1 MRHPGKRSD
10 ALVASARET
19 LATAD
24 PVGYWSEVPAVR
36 VARGLYQRMSAP
48 DGWLLMVAG
57 PIVGLIIALWMT
69 APDWGSRPPGG
80 NDTLAHVVRAQFAS
94 GHIINHGLVDAWDP
108 SFVVGYEEFLFDGP
122 GLSWA
127 VFLTRLLTFNTL
139 SFTGAIKV
147 IAVGSFAVLP
157 LIVAFTARSFGLNRR
172 AAGLSAI
179 ASLLIDSPYGGAGL
193 SGMFGNGLITN
204 GFGALFFFLTIGGFV
219 RVIREKQIRWVV
231 FTGISLAVLSLTHGI
246 SVMELGVMLLIII
259 LLWFIGLHVPNATI
273 FYARA
278 VKIAKAQLAA
288 EAAPGGPT
296 ISTPTISA
304 PTMSATTMSTPA
316 EFLADNAY
324 QRSWSSYR
332 SSWRTYWPVIS
343 RVFVAT
349 ALGFALSAVVLVPLA
364 VHDNIRGPASAWTTV
379 PFGQLLLVIWQG
391 SLLLRP
397 GIAPFLIAGEAY
409 GIFRMWKGRPFAL
422 PVAAAPIAL
431 LIVGNVSLHYWSI
444 NILTYQLTNR
454 GLGYAGVLATFPLAA
469 LIARATKN
477 FPLRDLLAIAVAA
490 ALVVLPIGD
499 ERQQARQTP
508 QAIPQMFKAAQL
520 LKSLVPPTARFA
532 SEQSGNNATGV
543 PVPDDWF
550 AWASERNTLDTF
562 NIESAQAVG
571 MSNVV
576 YDLGSQSPTVSAD
589 DLAQVGVTDVVT
601 ITVQTAN
608 LLASSTR
615 FHEVWGSPP
624 IAIFAVL
631 PSIGQPPPAE
641 LITAQSPLSAKLV
654 AGGPEHDVIDVDAR
668 VATQASL
675 AIAWSPKWHASL
687 DGKAVQLSESPEG
700 LLEVAIPAGRH
711 RLEVRFQR
719 DLADY
724 VGLAISLATL
734 LGLVAYVVGRWGGRR
749 AGPQRTAQGAAQ
761 GAARGAAQG
770 PRPRRR
776 GEVARPFGLP
786 RR

>member
-1 MRHPGKRSD
+1 
-10 ALVASARET
+10 
-19 LATAD
+19 
-24 PVGYWSEVPAVR
+24 
-36 VARGLYQRMSAP
+36 
-48 DGWLLMVAG
+48 MVAG

-69 APDWGSRPPGG
+69 RPDWGARPPGG

-94 GHIINHGLVDAWDP
+94 GHIINHGLVDGWDP
-108 SFVVGYEEFLFDGP
+108 SFIVGYEEFLFDGP

-127 VFLTRLLTFNTL
+127 VFLTRLLTFDTL

-172 AAGLSAI
+172 AAGLSGI
-179 ASLLIDSPYGGAGL
+179 LSLLIDSPYGGAGL

-204 GFGALFFFLTIGGFV
+204 GFGALFFFLTLGGFV
-219 RVIREKQIRWVV
+219 RVIREKKVRWVL

-259 LLWFIGLHVPNATI
+259 PLWFIGLHVPNAAM

-278 VKIAKAQLAA
+278 VKIAKAQLVA
-288 EAAPGGPT
+288 EAMMSPPAM
-296 ISTPTISA
+296 STPAISPPA
-304 PTMSATTMSTPA
+304 MSTPA

-332 SSWRTYWPVIS
+332 SSLGTYWPVVG
-343 RVFVAT
+343 RVLVAT
-349 ALGFALSAVVLVPLA
+349 VLGFALSAVVLVPIA

-391 SLLLRP
+391 RLLLRP
-397 GIAPFLIAGEAY
+397 GIAPFLLAGEAY

-422 PVAAAPIAL
+422 TVVAAPITL
-431 LIVGNVSLHYWSI
+431 LIVGNASLDYWST

-454 GLGYAGVLATFPLAA
+454 GLGYAGVLATLPLAA

-490 ALVVLPIGD
+490 ALVVLPIGN
-499 ERQQARQTP
+499 ERQQAQQTP
-508 QAIPQMFKAAQL
+508 EAVPQMFKAAQL

-532 SEQSGNNATGV
+532 SENSVDNATGV

-550 AWASERNTLDTF
+550 AWASQRNTLDTF

-576 YDLGSQSPTVSAD
+576 YDLGSQSPTESAD

-601 ITVQTAN
+601 ITVQTAK
-608 LLASSTR
+608 LLASSPR

-631 PSIGQPPPAE
+631 PDPGQPPPAE

-654 AGGPEHDVIDVDAR
+654 AGGAEHDVIDVDAPTD
-668 VATQASL
+668 TQASL

-687 DGKAVQLSESPEG
+687 DGKAVPLRESPEG
-700 LLEVAIPAGRH
+700 LLQVAIPAGRH

-724 VGLAISLATL
+724 EGLAISLATL
-734 LGLVAYVVGRWGGRR
+734 LGLVAYLARRWGGRR
-749 AGPQRTAQGAAQ
+749 ASSQRASPASAPKEVH
-761 GAARGAAQG
+761 RGS
-770 PRPRRR
+770 
-776 GEVARPFGLP
+776 
-786 RR
+786 